1 MKRKKNRQME
11 RRDGCSNLLFALVVM
26 VVVFFLAIGITD
38 TLNILLEALGL
49 K

>member
-1 MKRKKNRQME
+1 ME

-38 TLNILLEALGL
+38 TLIILLEALGL